1 MKRILKISVLIILL
15 IGCKN
20 YSQEREDQFDNSK
33 ISMHTVPESKISFI
47 LPKEYSKKSSIEYKE
62 MILNSN
68 INEESK
74 INMIIELSKLE
85 NQFSNMEI
93 FVDTITLI
101 NLVFLTKGPYI
112 KLNKKNAELAVQAYT
127 QIYSN
132 PNLQGND
139 EKILETKLISRSQYK
154 YVKVKVRTENHEGK
168 KGILSHYL
176 ISTKNKTF
184 GLSVLN
190 TNGDD
195 FQELINRIR
204 IVN

>member
-1 MKRILKISVLIILL
+1 ML

>member
-1 MKRILKISVLIILL
+1 ML

-20 YSQEREDQFDNSK
+20 NSQEREDQFDYSK
-33 ISMHTVPESKISFI
+33 ITMHTVPESKISFI

-154 YVKVKVRTENHEGK
+154 YVKVKVRTENYEGK

-195 FQELINRIR
+195 FQELVNRIR